1 MHHQLWAWPAFRT
14 PTPMV
19 EGVARVWDGLIQY
32 LRAWPGFRT
41 ATSVVE
47 DVAQGLGRVNS
58 VFEGVAMV

>member
-1 MHHQLWAWPAFRT
+1 
-14 PTPMV
+14 MV

-58 VFEGVAMV
+58 VFEGVARV